1 MAQIS
6 GSEGRKPPVPGEPWL
21 EIVVPAR
28 NEESRLP
35 ASLAR
40 LCAKAA
46 ELPGSVAI
54 IVVDSASTDDTVGIV
69 RRWPPGQ
76 VPVRLIRC
84 TRPGKGVAVR
94 AGLLAST
101 APYVGFC
108 DADMAADLSAMDEAV
123 KLLVDGRPLVLGSRA
138 HPASVVEDRHSVFRK
153 AGAAVFRAAARR
165 IAPGVTDT
173 QCGLKFFAGPVARAA
188 AHNLRAQGFAFD
200 IELIVRCRQLGAEP
214 TEIPVRWQDVPGS
227 TFSVWR
233 HSLAAFIE
241 VAAIRQAVRS
251 PAAVPPELAKAAAE
265 AVTSGEPGERARQ
278 WDGGEHQPAR
288 AADAGPVM
296 PAGRAL
302 A

>member
-1 MAQIS
+1 MTQTS
-6 GSEGRKPPVPGEPWL
+6 GPDRREPPGPSAPWL

-35 ASLAR
+35 AGLAR

-54 IVVDSASTDDTVGIV
+54 IVVDSASTDDTAGIV
-69 RRWPPGQ
+69 RRWPPGR

-108 DADMAADLSAMDEAV
+108 DADMAADLSAVDEAI
-123 KLLVDGRPLVLGSRA
+123 KLLLDGRPLVLGSRT
-138 HPASVVEDRHSVFRK
+138 HPSSVVEDRHSVFRK
-153 AGAAVFRAAARR
+153 AGAAVFRAAARQ

-188 AHNLRAQGFAFD
+188 AYNLRAPGFAFD
-200 IELIVRCRQLGAEP
+200 IELIARCRQLGAEP
-214 TEIPVRWQDVPGS
+214 TEIPVRWHDVPGS

-251 PAAVPPELAKAAAE
+251 PVAVPPEPAKATAE
-265 AVTSGEPGERARQ
+265 AVTPGGPG
-278 WDGGEHQPAR
+278 DGTATSTSPPGLP
-288 AADAGPVM
+288 M
-296 PAGRAL
+296 PAA
-302 A
+302 

>member
-1 MAQIS
+1 MTQIS
-6 GSEGRKPPVPGEPWL
+6 ASDLRKPPVPGGPWL

-28 NEESRLP
+28 NEERRLP
-35 ASLAR
+35 AGLAL

-54 IVVDSASTDDTVGIV
+54 IVVDSASTDDTAGIV

-76 VPVRLIRC
+76 IPVRLIRC

-123 KLLVDGRPLVLGSRA
+123 KLLLDGRPLVLGSRA
-138 HPASVVEDRHSVFRK
+138 HQASIVEDRHSVFRK
-153 AGAAVFRAAARR
+153 AGAAAFRAAARR

-188 AHNLRAQGFAFD
+188 AYNLRARGFTFD
-200 IELIVRCRQLGAEP
+200 IELIARCRQLGAEP
-214 TEIPVRWQDVPGS
+214 TEIPVRWHDVPGS

-233 HSLAAFIE
+233 HSLAAFVE
-241 VAAIRQAVRS
+241 VAAIRRAVRS
-251 PAAVPPELAKAAAE
+251 LAAVPPELAQAAAE
-265 AVTSGEPGERARQ
+265 AVAP
-278 WDGGEHQPAR
+278 
-288 AADAGPVM
+288 AGPGVGTAASASPAGPPM

>member
-1 MAQIS
+1 MTQIS
-6 GSEGRKPPVPGEPWL
+6 GSDLRKPPAPGVPWL

-28 NEESRLP
+28 NEERRLP
-35 ASLAR
+35 GGLAQ

-54 IVVDSASTDDTVGIV
+54 IVVDSASTDDTAGIV
-69 RRWPPGQ
+69 RRWPPGE

-108 DADMAADLSAMDEAV
+108 DADMAADLSAVDEAMQ
-123 KLLVDGRPLVLGSRA
+123 LLLDGRPLVLGSRT
-138 HPASVVEDRHSVFRK
+138 HRASIVEDRHSVFRR
-153 AGAAVFRAAARR
+153 AGAAAFRAAAQW

-188 AHNLRAQGFAFD
+188 AYNLRAPGFAFD
-200 IELIVRCRQLGAEP
+200 IELIARCRQLGAEP

-251 PAAVPPELAKAAAE
+251 PATVPPELAKAAAE
-265 AVTSGEPGERARQ
+265 AVTPGGSGDGTAASTGPPGL
-278 WDGGEHQPAR
+278 P
-288 AADAGPVM
+288 M
-296 PAGRAL
+296 PAA
-302 A
+302 

>member
-1 MAQIS
+1 MTQTLGPNRHKPS
-6 GSEGRKPPVPGEPWL
+6 GPAGPWL

-28 NEESRLP
+28 NEERRLP
-35 ASLAR
+35 AGLAQ

-54 IVVDSASTDDTVGIV
+54 IVVDSASTDDTAGIV
-69 RRWPPGQ
+69 TRWPPGQ
-76 VPVRLIRC
+76 VPVRLISC
-84 TRPGKGVAVR
+84 PLPGKGVAVR

-108 DADMAADLSAMDEAV
+108 DADMATDLSALDDAL
-123 KLLVDGRPLVLGSRA
+123 KLLLEGRPLVLGSRA

-153 AGAAVFRAAARR
+153 AGAAMFRAAARR

-188 AHNLRAQGFAFD
+188 ASNLRAPGFAFD
-200 IELIVRCRQLGAEP
+200 IELIARCRQLGAEP
-214 TEIPVRWQDVPGS
+214 TEIPVRWQDVSGS

-241 VAAIRQAVRS
+241 IAAIRRAVRS
-251 PAAVPPELAKAAAE
+251 PVAVPPELAQAAAE
-265 AVTSGEPGERARQ
+265 AVIPSGPC
-278 WDGGEHQPAR
+278 DGNGRHQPAG
-288 AADAGPVM
+288 AADADRVVPVT
-296 PAGRAL
+296 GH
-302 A
+302 

>member
-1 MAQIS
+1 MTEFS
-6 GSEGRKPPVPGEPWL
+6 GSARRRPPAPGVPWL
-21 EIVVPAR
+21 EIIVPAR
-28 NEESRLP
+28 NEQGRLP
-35 ASLAR
+35 AGLAQ

-46 ELPGSVAI
+46 ELPGRVAV
-54 IVVDSASTDDTVGIV
+54 IVVDSASTDDTAGIV
-69 RRWPPGQ
+69 GRWPPGQ
-76 VPVRLIRC
+76 VSVRLIRC

-108 DADMAADLSAMDEAV
+108 DADMAADLSAVDEAI
-123 KLLVDGRPLVLGSRA
+123 KLLLDGRPMVLGSRA

-153 AGAAVFRAAARR
+153 TGAALFRAAARR

-188 AHNLRAQGFAFD
+188 AYNLRAPGFAFD
-200 IELIVRCRQLGAEP
+200 IELIARCRQLGAEP
-214 TEIPVRWQDVPGS
+214 TEIPVRWHDVPGS
-227 TFSVWR
+227 TFSVRR

-241 VAAIRQAVRS
+241 VAAIRRAVRS
-251 PAAVPPELAKAAAE
+251 PATVPPELAKAAAE
-265 AVTSGEPGERARQ
+265 AVTPG
-278 WDGGEHQPAR
+278 GPGHGT
-288 AADAGPVM
+288 AADTSPPGRPM

>member
-1 MAQIS
+1 MTQIS
-6 GSEGRKPPVPGEPWL
+6 GSDRRKPPGPGVPWL

-28 NEESRLP
+28 NEQSRLP
-35 ASLAR
+35 AGLAR

-46 ELPGSVAI
+46 ELPGRVAI
-54 IVVDSASTDDTVGIV
+54 IVVDSASTDDTAGIV
-69 RRWPPGQ
+69 RRWPAGP
-76 VPVRLIRC
+76 VPVRLISC

-108 DADMAADLSAMDEAV
+108 DADMAADLSAVDDAME
-123 KLLVDGRPLVLGSRA
+123 LLLDGQPLVLGSRA
-138 HPASVVEDRHSVFRK
+138 HPASVVEDRHSMFRR
-153 AGAAVFRAAARR
+153 AGATVFRAAARR

-188 AHNLRAQGFAFD
+188 ACNLRAPGFAFD
-200 IELIVRCRQLGAEP
+200 IELIARCRQLGAEP
-214 TEIPVRWQDVPGS
+214 TEIPVRWHDVPGS

-241 VAAIRQAVRS
+241 IAAIRRAIRS

-265 AVTSGEPGERARQ
+265 AVTPGEPGDGNDAER
-278 WDGGEHQPAR
+278 QPAG
-288 AADAGPVM
+288 AADAGHVVPVT
-296 PAGRAL
+296 RAL

>member
-1 MAQIS
+1 VPASPTATPGS
-6 GSEGRKPPVPGEPWL
+6 GAPWL

-35 ASLAR
+35 AGLAQ
-40 LCAKAA
+40 LSAKAA
-46 ELPGSVAI
+46 ELPDGVAI
-54 IVVDSASTDDTVGIV
+54 IVVDSASTDDTAGVV
-69 RRWPPGQ
+69 RRWPPGR
-76 VPVRLIRC
+76 VPVRLISC

-108 DADMAADLSAMDEAV
+108 DADMAADLSAVDEAI
-123 KLLVDGRPLVLGSRA
+123 KLLLDGRPLVLGSRT

-153 AGAAVFRAAARR
+153 AGAAVFRAAAQR

-188 AHNLRAQGFAFD
+188 AYHLRAPGFAFD
-200 IELIVRCRQLGAEP
+200 IELIARCRQLGAEP
-214 TEIPVRWQDVPGS
+214 TEIPVRWHDVPGS

-251 PAAVPPELAKAAAE
+251 PVAGPPEPAKATAE
-265 AVTSGEPGERARQ
+265 AVTPGGSGDGPAPSTSPPGL
-278 WDGGEHQPAR
+278 P
-288 AADAGPVM
+288 M
-296 PAGRAL
+296 PAG
-302 A
+302 